1 MLYLRSYSAFLLLLP
16 FCIFI
21 ASTSFTFS
29 HGSSQLHHPQ
39 PLRVQGVWRA
49 GKWWVGSM
57 EDKEVSCRRE
67 RGQLVSDTG
76 CQKNSQERPFDG
88 FSYYTGGGISVMAI
102 TGLSVGSRYGS
113 LLLPTS
119 NLLPFFSLQF
129 LPYKHIVNL
138 CGESVSYTAVPFF
151 VLGGI
156 WFVLFG
162 LCLSLICLCYC
173 CCRREP
179 YGYSRTAYALSLILL
194 ILFTIA
200 AIIGCV
206 VLYTGQ
212 GKFHGSTTSTLGYV
226 VDQAETTSE
235 NLKNVSEY
243 LSAAKR
249 IGIGSS
255 FLPANVQTNIDHAET
270 KINASATTLDTKTQK
285 NSKDIQDLLD
295 AVRLALI
302 VLAAVMLLLVFLGFL
317 FSILGLQC
325 LVYFVVADTCVAMDE
340 WVQNPTAH
348 TALDDILPC
357 VDNATAQETLLRTK
371 DVTYQLVTV
380 VNTVITN
387 VSNIN
392 FAPNFVP
399 LYFNQSGPLVPV
411 LCNPFNADLTARQC
425 SAGEV
430 DLDNATQNTT
440 NLSEYLFQA
449 GVEQLCLSGICIWNM
464 YHSWST
470 DPSYYNQMVAAVNV
484 SYGLYHYGP
493 YLVDLQDCTFV
504 RQTFTVISDDHCP
517 ELRKYSK
524 WIYTGLVMVS
534 VAVMMSLIF
543 WVIYARERRHRVYT
557 KTHMLE
563 TTELH
568 MKRRLHRD
576 FLV

>member
-1 MLYLRSYSAFLLLLP
+1 MSIMLYLRSYSAFLLLLP

-39 PLRVQGVWRA
+39 PLRVQEVFGGRVNGGLVPWKTGRSLA
-49 GKWWVGSM
+49 EGSG
-57 EDKEVSCRRE
+57 D
-67 RGQLVSDTG
+67 
-76 CQKNSQERPFDG
+76 NSSLILAAKRTHRKDPSDG
-88 FSYYTGGGISVMAI
+88 FSYYTGGWNISNGHYWA
-102 TGLSVGSRYGS
+102 
-113 LLLPTS
+113 
-119 NLLPFFSLQF
+119 
-129 LPYKHIVNL
+129 
-138 CGESVSYTAVPFF
+138 SVSYTAVPFF

-212 GKFHGSTTSTLGYV
+212 GKFHGSTTNTLGYV

-255 FLPANVQTNIDHAET
+255 FLPANVQTNIDHAEA

-325 LVYFVVADTCVAMDE
+325 LVYFLVIIGWILVTSTFILCGIFLLLHNVVADTCVAMDE
-340 WVQNPTAH
+340 WVQNPTAR

-399 LYFNQSGPLVPV
+399 MYFNQSGPLVPV

-430 DLDNATQNTT
+430 DLNNATQVWSNYVCQV
-440 NLSEYLFQA
+440 SA
-449 GVEQLCLSGICIWNM
+449 SGIC
-464 YHSWST
+464 T
-470 DPSYYNQMVAAVNV
+470 TPGRLTPSYYNQMAAAVNV

-557 KTHMLE
+557 KTHMPRNYGAPYE
-563 TTELH
+563 E
-568 MKRRLHRD
+568 KAP
-576 FLV
+576 

>member
-39 PLRVQGVWRA
+39 PLRVQEVFGGRENGGLVPWKTRRSLA
-49 GKWWVGSM
+49 EGSG
-57 EDKEVSCRRE
+57 D
-67 RGQLVSDTG
+67 
-76 CQKNSQERPFDG
+76 NSSLILAAKRTHRKDPSDG
-88 FSYYTGGGISVMAI
+88 FSYYTGGWNISNGHYWA
-102 TGLSVGSRYGS
+102 
-113 LLLPTS
+113 
-119 NLLPFFSLQF
+119 
-129 LPYKHIVNL
+129 
-138 CGESVSYTAVPFF
+138 SVSYTAVPFF

-249 IGIGSS
+249 IGIGST

-325 LVYFVVADTCVAMDE
+325 LVYFLVIIGWILVTSTFILCGIFLLLHNVVADTCVAMDE

-430 DLDNATQNTT
+430 DLDNATQVWSNYVCQV
-440 NLSEYLFQA
+440 SA
-449 GVEQLCLSGICIWNM
+449 SGIC
-464 YHSWST
+464 T
-470 DPSYYNQMVAAVNV
+470 TPGRLTPSYYNQMAAAVNV

-517 ELRKYSK
+517 DLRKYSK

-557 KTHMLE
+557 KTHMPRNYGAPYE
-563 TTELH
+563 E
-568 MKRRLHRD
+568 KAP
-576 FLV
+576 

>member
-1 MLYLRSYSAFLLLLP
+1 MSIMLYLRSYSAFLLLLP

-39 PLRVQGVWRA
+39 PLRVQEVFGGRENGGLVPWKTRRSLA
-49 GKWWVGSM
+49 EGSG
-57 EDKEVSCRRE
+57 D
-67 RGQLVSDTG
+67 
-76 CQKNSQERPFDG
+76 NSSLILAAKRTHRKDPSDG
-88 FSYYTGGGISVMAI
+88 FSYYTGGWNISNGHYWA
-102 TGLSVGSRYGS
+102 
-113 LLLPTS
+113 
-119 NLLPFFSLQF
+119 
-129 LPYKHIVNL
+129 
-138 CGESVSYTAVPFF
+138 SVSYTAVPFF

-249 IGIGSS
+249 IGIGST

-325 LVYFVVADTCVAMDE
+325 LVYFLVIIGWILVTSTFILCGIFLLLHNVVADTCVAMDE
-340 WVQNPTAH
+340 WVQNPTAR

-430 DLDNATQNTT
+430 DLDNATQVWSNYVCQV
-440 NLSEYLFQA
+440 SA
-449 GVEQLCLSGICIWNM
+449 SGIC
-464 YHSWST
+464 T
-470 DPSYYNQMVAAVNV
+470 TPGRLTPSYYNQMAAAVNV

-557 KTHMLE
+557 KTHMPRNYGAPYE
-563 TTELH
+563 E
-568 MKRRLHRD
+568 KAP
-576 FLV
+576 

>member
-1 MLYLRSYSAFLLLLP
+1 MLYLRSYSAFLLLLLP

-39 PLRVQGVWRA
+39 PLRVQEVFGGRENGGLVPWKTRRSLA
-49 GKWWVGSM
+49 EGSG
-57 EDKEVSCRRE
+57 D
-67 RGQLVSDTG
+67 
-76 CQKNSQERPFDG
+76 NSSLILAAKRTHRKDPSDG
-88 FSYYTGGGISVMAI
+88 FSYYTGGWNISNGHYWA
-102 TGLSVGSRYGS
+102 
-113 LLLPTS
+113 
-119 NLLPFFSLQF
+119 
-129 LPYKHIVNL
+129 
-138 CGESVSYTAVPFF
+138 SVSYTAVPFF

-255 FLPANVQTNIDHAET
+255 FLPANVQTNIDHAEA

-325 LVYFVVADTCVAMDE
+325 LVYFLVIIGWILVTSTFILCGIFLLLHNVVADTCVAMDE
-340 WVQNPTAH
+340 WVQNPTAR

-399 LYFNQSGPLVPV
+399 LYFNQSGPLVPL

-430 DLDNATQNTT
+430 DLDNATQVWSNYVCQV
-440 NLSEYLFQA
+440 SA
-449 GVEQLCLSGICIWNM
+449 SGIC
-464 YHSWST
+464 T
-470 DPSYYNQMVAAVNV
+470 TPGRLTPSYYNQMAAAVNV

-557 KTHMLE
+557 KTHMPRNYGAPYE
-563 TTELH
+563 E
-568 MKRRLHRD
+568 KAP
-576 FLV
+576 

>member
-39 PLRVQGVWRA
+39 PLRVQEVFGGRENGGLVPWKTRRSLA
-49 GKWWVGSM
+49 EGSG
-57 EDKEVSCRRE
+57 D
-67 RGQLVSDTG
+67 
-76 CQKNSQERPFDG
+76 NSSLILAAKRTHRKDPSDG
-88 FSYYTGGGISVMAI
+88 FSYYTGGWNISNGHYWA
-102 TGLSVGSRYGS
+102 
-113 LLLPTS
+113 
-119 NLLPFFSLQF
+119 
-129 LPYKHIVNL
+129 
-138 CGESVSYTAVPFF
+138 SVSYTAVPFF

-249 IGIGSS
+249 IGIGST

-325 LVYFVVADTCVAMDE
+325 LVYFLVIIGWILVTSTFILCGIFLLLHNVVADTCVAMDE

-430 DLDNATQNTT
+430 DLDNATQVWSNYVCQV
-440 NLSEYLFQA
+440 SA
-449 GVEQLCLSGICIWNM
+449 SGIC
-464 YHSWST
+464 T
-470 DPSYYNQMVAAVNV
+470 TPGRLTPSYYNQMAAAVNV

-557 KTHMLE
+557 KTHMPRNYGAPYE
-563 TTELH
+563 E
-568 MKRRLHRD
+568 KAP
-576 FLV
+576 

>member
-39 PLRVQGVWRA
+39 PLRVQEVFGGRENGGLVPWKTRRSLA
-49 GKWWVGSM
+49 EGSG
-57 EDKEVSCRRE
+57 D
-67 RGQLVSDTG
+67 
-76 CQKNSQERPFDG
+76 NSSLILAAKRTHRKDPSDG
-88 FSYYTGGGISVMAI
+88 FSYYTGGWNISNGHYWA
-102 TGLSVGSRYGS
+102 
-113 LLLPTS
+113 
-119 NLLPFFSLQF
+119 
-129 LPYKHIVNL
+129 
-138 CGESVSYTAVPFF
+138 SVSYTAVPFF

-325 LVYFVVADTCVAMDE
+325 LVYFLVIIGWILVTSTFILCGIFLLLHNVVADTCVAMDE

-430 DLDNATQNTT
+430 DLDNATQVWSNYVCQV
-440 NLSEYLFQA
+440 SA
-449 GVEQLCLSGICIWNM
+449 SGIC
-464 YHSWST
+464 T
-470 DPSYYNQMVAAVNV
+470 TPGRLTPSYYNQMAAAVNV

-557 KTHMLE
+557 KTHMPRNYGAPYE
-563 TTELH
+563 E
-568 MKRRLHRD
+568 KAP
-576 FLV
+576 

>member
-39 PLRVQGVWRA
+39 PLRVQEVFGGRENGGLVPWKTRRSLA
-49 GKWWVGSM
+49 DGSG
-57 EDKEVSCRRE
+57 D
-67 RGQLVSDTG
+67 
-76 CQKNSQERPFDG
+76 NSSLILAAKRTHRKDPSDG
-88 FSYYTGGGISVMAI
+88 FSYYTGGWNISNGHYWA
-102 TGLSVGSRYGS
+102 
-113 LLLPTS
+113 
-119 NLLPFFSLQF
+119 
-129 LPYKHIVNL
+129 
-138 CGESVSYTAVPFF
+138 SVSYTAVPFF

-325 LVYFVVADTCVAMDE
+325 LVYFLVIIGWILVTSTFILCGIFLLLHNVVADTCVAMDE
-340 WVQNPTAH
+340 WVQNPTAR

-430 DLDNATQNTT
+430 DLDNATQVWSNYVCQV
-440 NLSEYLFQA
+440 SA
-449 GVEQLCLSGICIWNM
+449 SGIC
-464 YHSWST
+464 T
-470 DPSYYNQMVAAVNV
+470 TPGRLTPSYYNQMVAAVNV

-557 KTHMLE
+557 KTHMPRNYGAPYE
-563 TTELH
+563 E
-568 MKRRLHRD
+568 KAP
-576 FLV
+576 

>member
-1 MLYLRSYSAFLLLLP
+1 MSIMLYLRSYSAFLLLLP

-39 PLRVQGVWRA
+39 PLRVQEVFGGRENGGLVPWKTRRSLA
-49 GKWWVGSM
+49 EGSG
-57 EDKEVSCRRE
+57 D
-67 RGQLVSDTG
+67 
-76 CQKNSQERPFDG
+76 NSSLILAAKRTHRKDPSDG
-88 FSYYTGGGISVMAI
+88 FSYYTGGWNISNGHYWA
-102 TGLSVGSRYGS
+102 
-113 LLLPTS
+113 
-119 NLLPFFSLQF
+119 
-129 LPYKHIVNL
+129 
-138 CGESVSYTAVPFF
+138 SVSYTAVPFF

-255 FLPANVQTNIDHAET
+255 FLPANVQTNIDHAEA

-325 LVYFVVADTCVAMDE
+325 LVYFLVIIGWILVTSTFILCGIFLLLHNVVADTCVAMDE
-340 WVQNPTAH
+340 WVQNPTAR

-430 DLDNATQNTT
+430 DLDNATQVWSNYVCQV
-440 NLSEYLFQA
+440 SA
-449 GVEQLCLSGICIWNM
+449 SGIC
-464 YHSWST
+464 T
-470 DPSYYNQMVAAVNV
+470 TPGRLTPSYYNQMAAAVNV

-557 KTHMLE
+557 KTHMPRNYGAPYE
-563 TTELH
+563 E
-568 MKRRLHRD
+568 KAP
-576 FLV
+576 

>member
-16 FCIFI
+16 FYLFI

-29 HGSSQLHHPQ
+29 HGSSQPHHLQ
-39 PLRVQGVWRA
+39 PLRVQEVFGGRENGGLVPWKTRRSLA
-49 GKWWVGSM
+49 EGSG
-57 EDKEVSCRRE
+57 DNSSLILAAKRTHRKDP
-67 RGQLVSDTG
+67 SDG
-76 CQKNSQERPFDG
+76 LN
-88 FSYYTGGGISVMAI
+88 YYTGGWNISNQHYWA
-102 TGLSVGSRYGS
+102 
-113 LLLPTS
+113 
-119 NLLPFFSLQF
+119 
-129 LPYKHIVNL
+129 
-138 CGESVSYTAVPFF
+138 SVSYSAAPFF
-151 VLGGI
+151 LLGGI

-179 YGYSRTAYALSLILL
+179 YGYSRTAYALALILL

-235 NLKNVSEY
+235 ELKNVSEY

-249 IGIGSS
+249 IGIGST
-255 FLPANVQTNIDHAET
+255 FLPANVQSNIDHAET
-270 KINASATTLDTKTQK
+270 KINDSATTLHTKTEK
-285 NSKDIQDLLD
+285 NSKDIQNLLD

-302 VLAAVMLLLVFLGFL
+302 VVAAVMLLLAFLGFL

-325 LVYFVVADTCVAMDE
+325 LVYFLVIIGWILVTGTFILCGIFLLLHNVVADTCVAMDE
-340 WVQNPTAH
+340 WVQNPTAR

-387 VSNIN
+387 VSNVN
-392 FAPNFVP
+392 FAPSIVP

-430 DLDNATQNTT
+430 DLDNATQVWSNYVCQV
-440 NLSEYLFQA
+440 SA
-449 GVEQLCLSGICIWNM
+449 SGIC
-464 YHSWST
+464 T
-470 DPSYYNQMVAAVNV
+470 TPGRLTPSYYNQMAAAVNV

-493 YLVDLQDCTFV
+493 FLVSLQDCTFV
-504 RQTFTVISDDHCP
+504 RQTFTVIGDDHCP
-517 ELRKYSK
+517 DLRKYSK

-557 KTHMLE
+557 KSHMPRNYAAPYE
-563 TTELH
+563 E
-568 MKRRLHRD
+568 KAP
-576 FLV
+576 

>member
-1 MLYLRSYSAFLLLLP
+1 MLYLRSYSAFLLLLLP

-39 PLRVQGVWRA
+39 PLRVQEVFGGRENGGLVPWKTRRSLA
-49 GKWWVGSM
+49 EGSG
-57 EDKEVSCRRE
+57 DNSSLILAAKRTHRKDPSD
-67 RGQLVSDTG
+67 GSATTLV
-76 CQKNSQERPFDG
+76 
-88 FSYYTGGGISVMAI
+88 GGISVMAI

-113 LLLPTS
+113 LLVPTS

-340 WVQNPTAH
+340 WVQNPTAR

-430 DLDNATQNTT
+430 DLDNATQVWSNYVCQV
-440 NLSEYLFQA
+440 SA
-449 GVEQLCLSGICIWNM
+449 SGIC
-464 YHSWST
+464 T
-470 DPSYYNQMVAAVNV
+470 TPGRLTPSYYNQMAAAVNI

-557 KTHMLE
+557 KTHMPRNYGAPYE
-563 TTELH
+563 E
-568 MKRRLHRD
+568 KAP
-576 FLV
+576 

>member
-1 MLYLRSYSAFLLLLP
+1 MLYLRSYSAFLLLLLP

-39 PLRVQGVWRA
+39 PLRVQEVFGGRENGGLVPWKTRRSLA
-49 GKWWVGSM
+49 EGSG
-57 EDKEVSCRRE
+57 D
-67 RGQLVSDTG
+67 
-76 CQKNSQERPFDG
+76 NSSLILAAKRTHRKDPSDG
-88 FSYYTGGGISVMAI
+88 FSYYTGGWNISNGHYWA
-102 TGLSVGSRYGS
+102 
-113 LLLPTS
+113 
-119 NLLPFFSLQF
+119 
-129 LPYKHIVNL
+129 
-138 CGESVSYTAVPFF
+138 SVSYTAVPFF

-325 LVYFVVADTCVAMDE
+325 LVYFLVIIGWILVTSTFILCGIFLLLHNVVADTCVAMDE
-340 WVQNPTAH
+340 WVQNPTAR

-430 DLDNATQNTT
+430 DLDNATQVWSNYVCQV
-440 NLSEYLFQA
+440 SA
-449 GVEQLCLSGICIWNM
+449 SGIC
-464 YHSWST
+464 T
-470 DPSYYNQMVAAVNV
+470 TPGRLTPSYYNQMAAAVNI

-557 KTHMLE
+557 KTHMPRNYGAPYE
-563 TTELH
+563 E
-568 MKRRLHRD
+568 KAP
-576 FLV
+576 

>member
-1 MLYLRSYSAFLLLLP
+1 MSIMLYLRSYSAFLLLLP

-39 PLRVQGVWRA
+39 PLRVQEVFGGRENGGLVPWKTRRSLA
-49 GKWWVGSM
+49 EGSG
-57 EDKEVSCRRE
+57 D
-67 RGQLVSDTG
+67 
-76 CQKNSQERPFDG
+76 NSSLILAAKRTHRKDPSDG
-88 FSYYTGGGISVMAI
+88 FSYYTGGWNISNGHYWA
-102 TGLSVGSRYGS
+102 
-113 LLLPTS
+113 
-119 NLLPFFSLQF
+119 
-129 LPYKHIVNL
+129 
-138 CGESVSYTAVPFF
+138 SVSYTAVPFF

-249 IGIGSS
+249 IGIGST

-325 LVYFVVADTCVAMDE
+325 LVYFLVIIGWILVTSTFILCGIFLLLHNVVADTCVAMDE

-430 DLDNATQNTT
+430 DLDNATQVWSNYVCQV
-440 NLSEYLFQA
+440 SA
-449 GVEQLCLSGICIWNM
+449 SGIC
-464 YHSWST
+464 T
-470 DPSYYNQMVAAVNV
+470 TPGRLTPSYYNQMAAAVNV

-557 KTHMLE
+557 KTHMPRNYGAPYE
-563 TTELH
+563 E
-568 MKRRLHRD
+568 KAP
-576 FLV
+576 

>member
-39 PLRVQGVWRA
+39 PLRAQEVFGGRENGGLVPWKTRRSLA
-49 GKWWVGSM
+49 EGSG
-57 EDKEVSCRRE
+57 D
-67 RGQLVSDTG
+67 
-76 CQKNSQERPFDG
+76 NSSLILAAKRTHRKDPSDG
-88 FSYYTGGGISVMAI
+88 FSYYTGGWNISNGHYWA
-102 TGLSVGSRYGS
+102 
-113 LLLPTS
+113 
-119 NLLPFFSLQF
+119 
-129 LPYKHIVNL
+129 
-138 CGESVSYTAVPFF
+138 SVSYTAVPFF

-249 IGIGSS
+249 IGIGST

-325 LVYFVVADTCVAMDE
+325 LVYFLVIIGWILVTSTFILCGIFLLLHNVVADTCVAMDE

-430 DLDNATQNTT
+430 DLDNATQVWSNYVCQV
-440 NLSEYLFQA
+440 SA
-449 GVEQLCLSGICIWNM
+449 SGIC
-464 YHSWST
+464 T
-470 DPSYYNQMVAAVNV
+470 TPGRLTPSYYNQMAAAVNV

-557 KTHMLE
+557 KTHMPRNYGAPYE
-563 TTELH
+563 E
-568 MKRRLHRD
+568 KAP
-576 FLV
+576 

>member
-29 HGSSQLHHPQ
+29 QGSSQLHHPQ
-39 PLRVQGVWRA
+39 PLRVQEVFGGRENGGLVPWKTRRSLA
-49 GKWWVGSM
+49 EGSG
-57 EDKEVSCRRE
+57 D
-67 RGQLVSDTG
+67 
-76 CQKNSQERPFDG
+76 NSSLILAAKRTHRKDPSDG
-88 FSYYTGGGISVMAI
+88 FSYYTGGWNISNGHYWA
-102 TGLSVGSRYGS
+102 
-113 LLLPTS
+113 
-119 NLLPFFSLQF
+119 
-129 LPYKHIVNL
+129 
-138 CGESVSYTAVPFF
+138 SVSYTAVPFF

-325 LVYFVVADTCVAMDE
+325 LVYFLVIIGWILVTSTFILCGIFLLLHNVVADTCVAMDE
-340 WVQNPTAH
+340 WVQNPTAR

-430 DLDNATQNTT
+430 DLDNATQVWSNYVCQV
-440 NLSEYLFQA
+440 SA
-449 GVEQLCLSGICIWNM
+449 SGIC
-464 YHSWST
+464 T
-470 DPSYYNQMVAAVNV
+470 TPGRLTPSYYNQMAAAVNV

-557 KTHMLE
+557 KTHMPRNYGAPYE
-563 TTELH
+563 E
-568 MKRRLHRD
+568 KAP
-576 FLV
+576 